1 LRLSA
6 KAHKNDEFL
15 SLGSLA
21 IAVSVRF
28 VGMAEA
34 EMNS

>member
-1 LRLSA
+1 LRLPA

-15 SLGSLA
+15 LLGNLA

-34 EMNS
+34 KMNS